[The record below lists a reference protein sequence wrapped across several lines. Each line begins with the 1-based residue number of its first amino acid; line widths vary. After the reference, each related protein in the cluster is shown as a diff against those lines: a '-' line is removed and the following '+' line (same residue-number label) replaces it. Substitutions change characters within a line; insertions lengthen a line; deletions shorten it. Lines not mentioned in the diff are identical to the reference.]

1 MSDPAGH
8 NQSNAH
14 SSGPASHTARHRERV
29 RRRRPGA
36 GMSLHLAPMI
46 DVTFLLL
53 IFFLLSTTFRR
64 PEGILGANLPRESGP
79 PSVALPISPVV
90 VRLTSTGPAPGDY
103 AIQIDNFEAQ
113 PVTFGELTQFLVD
126 IRRNEGFDDE
136 TPVVIVAS
144 VDTLWEPVV
153 DCWNAAVRAA
163 CKNISFGGEG
173 E

>member
-1 MSDPAGH
+1 
-8 NQSNAH
+8 
-14 SSGPASHTARHRERV
+14 
-29 RRRRPGA
+29 
-36 GMSLHLAPMI
+36 MSLHLAPMI

-64 PEGILGANLPRESGP
+64 AEGILGANLPKEPGV

-90 VRLTSTGPAPGDY
+90 VRLISTGPSPGDY

-113 PVTFGELTQFLVD
+113 PVTFGELTQFLID
-126 IRRNEGFDDE
+126 IRQNEGFDDE

-163 CKNISFGGEG
+163 CKNISFGGKG